1 MRGTLSLLHSVC
13 YEQCPHLA
21 VLAVSPSENERL
33 EQLESKL
40 AYLERGNQ
48 ELGDMVY
55 RQQQALDAL
64 TARLERLADLL
75 QAVAERP
82 REYSAE
88 EEKPP
93 HY

>member
-1 MRGTLSLLHSVC
+1 
-13 YEQCPHLA
+13 
-21 VLAVSPSENERL
+21 VSPSENERL

>member
-1 MRGTLSLLHSVC
+1 
-13 YEQCPHLA
+13 
-21 VLAVSPSENERL
+21 VSPSENERL

-48 ELGDMVY
+48 ELGDVVY
-55 RQQQALDAL
+55 RQQQAMDAL

-82 REYSAE
+82 RDYSAE

>member
-1 MRGTLSLLHSVC
+1 
-13 YEQCPHLA
+13 
-21 VLAVSPSENERL
+21 VSPSENERL

-55 RQQQALDAL
+55 RQQQAMDAL

-82 REYSAE
+82 RDYSAE

>member
-1 MRGTLSLLHSVC
+1 M
-13 YEQCPHLA
+13 
-21 VLAVSPSENERL
+21 SPSENERL

>member
-1 MRGTLSLLHSVC
+1 VSL
-13 YEQCPHLA
+13 
-21 VLAVSPSENERL
+21 SENERL

-82 REYSAE
+82 RDYSAE

>member
-1 MRGTLSLLHSVC
+1 M
-13 YEQCPHLA
+13 
-21 VLAVSPSENERL
+21 SPSENERL

-88 EEKPP
+88 QEKPP

>member
-1 MRGTLSLLHSVC
+1 
-13 YEQCPHLA
+13 
-21 VLAVSPSENERL
+21 VSPSENERL

-55 RQQQALDAL
+55 RQQQALDEL